1 MTTETA
7 ITKLRNAAL
16 LISEAVNELSSLLE
30 SAGNE
35 EESAPA
41 DESQP
46 AATEVSNAL
55 TVPAVPAEP
64 KLTLED
70 VRGVLADIAR
80 CGNRE
85 GVKTLLEKYG
95 ASKLSAIDPRDY
107 ASLLKDAEELKNA

>member
-16 LISEAVNELSSLLE
+16 LISEAVNELSSPLE
-30 SAGNE
+30 STENV

-46 AATEVSNAL
+46 SATEVSNAP
-55 TVPAVPAEP
+55 TIPAEPAEP

-95 ASKLSAIDPRDY
+95 ASKLSAIDPKDY

>member
-30 SAGNE
+30 SSGTE
-35 EESAPA
+35 EESASL
-41 DESQP
+41 DESQS
-46 AATEVSNAL
+46 AVSDESNA
-55 TVPAVPAEP
+55 PAVPAEQ

-95 ASKLSAIDPRDY
+95 ASKLSAIDPKDY

>member
-30 SAGNE
+30 SAGND

-46 AATEVSNAL
+46 SATEVSNAP
-55 TVPAVPAEP
+55 TIPAEP

-95 ASKLSAIDPRDY
+95 ASKLSAIDPKDY

>member
-30 SAGNE
+30 SSGTE
-35 EESAPA
+35 EESASL
-41 DESQP
+41 DESQS
-46 AATEVSNAL
+46 AVSDESNAP

-95 ASKLSAIDPRDY
+95 ASKLSAIDPKDY
-107 ASLLKDAEELKNA
+107 ASLLKDAEVLRNA

>member
-30 SAGNE
+30 SSGTE
-35 EESAPA
+35 EESDSL
-41 DESQP
+41 DESQS
-46 AATEVSNAL
+46 AVSDESNAP
-55 TVPAVPAEP
+55 TVPAEQ

-95 ASKLSAIDPRDY
+95 ASKLSAIDPKDY